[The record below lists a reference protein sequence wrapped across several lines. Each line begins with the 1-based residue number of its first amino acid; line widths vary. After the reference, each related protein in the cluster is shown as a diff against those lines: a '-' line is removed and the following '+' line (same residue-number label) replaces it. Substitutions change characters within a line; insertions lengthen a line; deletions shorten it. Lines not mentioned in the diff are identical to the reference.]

1 VKKLLFTFLCM
12 ALLLASCASSPRK
25 AMVEPYITEAKVLQ
39 TLVKERGAE
48 VYATGDLVAKAEKQ
62 KENGEWED
70 AFLLAD
76 EAILLLQIAL
86 LEKEKKNIEDSLAR
100 TNDILN
106 ANRNLL
112 TERKGK

>member
-1 VKKLLFTFLCM
+1 MKKILFIMVLCV
-12 ALLLASCASSPRK
+12 ALLASCASPRK

-48 VYATGDLVAKAEKQ
+48 IYATGDLVTKAEKQ
-62 KENGEWED
+62 KDNGEWED

-86 LEKEKKNIEDSLAR
+86 LEKEKKNIEDSLTR

-112 TERKGK
+112 SERKGK

>member
-1 VKKLLFTFLCM
+1 VKKILLFMVLCV
-12 ALLLASCASSPRK
+12 ALLASCASPRK

-48 VYATGDLVAKAEKQ
+48 VYATGDLVTKAEKQ
-62 KENGEWED
+62 KENGDWEG

-86 LEKEKKNIEDSLAR
+86 VEKEKKNIEDSLAR

-112 TERKGK
+112 SERKGK

>member
-1 VKKLLFTFLCM
+1 MRKILLFMVLC
-12 ALLLASCASSPRK
+12 AALLASCASSPRK

-48 VYATGDLVAKAEKQ
+48 IYATGDLVTKAEKQ
-62 KENGEWED
+62 KGNGEWED

-86 LEKEKKNIEDSLAR
+86 LEKEKKNIEDSLTR

-112 TERKGK
+112 SERKGK